1 MKGLKTIPMPSNIDS
16 SEDCPSHST
25 GFNKPPVCRENPS
38 VNVILENPSPQLE
51 LLEHIVQSTI
61 KGAVE
66 FVICDP
72 GVMRFLNYNWR
83 RINKP
88 TDVLTF
94 DLSSPGEDYPQ
105 GVVYIDGRMA
115 PPLEEVLER
124 LYHGWLHLNGYTH
137 DTEEDTTEMNSLTVE
152 LVKKGI
158 KVVNGYD
165 SSR

>member
-1 MKGLKTIPMPSNIDS
+1 MVTNGAS
-16 SEDCPSHST
+16 SPNSPHISAVCPSVT
-25 GFNKPPVCRENPS
+25 
-38 VNVILENPSPQLE
+38 VILDNPSPE
-51 LLEHIVQSTI
+51 LKLLDRIVQSTI
-61 KGAVE
+61 KGSVE

-94 DLSSPGEDYPQ
+94 DLSSPGEDFPQ

-124 LYHGWLHLNGYTH
+124 LYHGWLHLNGLTH
-137 DTEEDTTEMNSLTVE
+137 DTEEDTREMNRLTVE
-152 LVKKGI
+152 LVKEGMKAVKGI
-158 KVVNGYD
+158 
-165 SSR
+165 

>member
-1 MKGLKTIPMPSNIDS
+1 MKGSKTILMVTNGASFPNSTHIS
-16 SEDCPSHST
+16 AACPS
-25 GFNKPPVCRENPS
+25 VI
-38 VNVILENPSPQLE
+38 VILDNPSPE
-51 LLEHIVQSTI
+51 LKLLDRIVQSTI
-61 KGAVE
+61 EGSVE

-94 DLSSPGEDYPQ
+94 DLSSPGEDFPQ

-124 LYHGWLHLNGYTH
+124 LYHGWLHLNGLTH
-137 DTEEDTTEMNSLTVE
+137 DTEEDTREMNRLTVE
-152 LVKKGI
+152 LVKEGMKAVKGI
-158 KVVNGYD
+158 
-165 SSR
+165 